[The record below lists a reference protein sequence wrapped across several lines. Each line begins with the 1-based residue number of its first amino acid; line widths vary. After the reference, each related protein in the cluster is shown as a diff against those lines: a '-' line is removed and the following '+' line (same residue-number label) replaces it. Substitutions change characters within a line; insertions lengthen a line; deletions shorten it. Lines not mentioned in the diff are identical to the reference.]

1 MNDDL
6 KSKVLD
12 LNKIVDY
19 QEGTIVSKTIINK
32 QTGTITLFAFDEGQ
46 GLSEHSAPFDAI
58 LTVLDG
64 EAEITITGEVFH
76 LNAGEMIIMPAND
89 PHAVRAIKQFKMM
102 LTMIK
107 WCLPMIVCLLVKR

>member
-6 KSKVLD
+6 KSKVLA
-12 LNKIVDY
+12 LNKIIDY

-46 GLSEHSAPFDAI
+46 GLSEHSAPFDATV
-58 LTVLDG
+58 TVLDG
-64 EAEITITGEVFH
+64 EAEITITGEKFH

-107 WCLPMIVCLLVKR
+107 